1 MDGTKKLLLMQPDS
15 NCRSRQRRLVIGA
28 SGYVGREIMASSVY
42 AGIDAVGAV
51 RTGSPTSPDSVLLTS
66 ASDLDDLLAIQHF
79 DQIVTLPQLSLADVD
94 WILDRIDGDR
104 WLVFSSAQLGSNI
117 DAPGS
122 EIAKVRERLA
132 VVRGAVVLRPTMIYG
147 RGGDGNISRTIRQL
161 QRTRLPIQVG
171 DGTQLVQ
178 PIHVDDV
185 VAFVDAHLQTACGGL
200 LDAMSSSGYTG
211 GVFPLGGPEAVPTG
225 ELMVMLSELLGL
237 RAPPLT
243 VRSSWLD
250 RAVSVAPIFRLRSD
264 QIRRLLEDKTIDD
277 DATRTAFG
285 WEPAALAHRLEQAV
299 AETLGVL
306 VS

>member
-1 MDGTKKLLLMQPDS
+1 MQPDS
-15 NCRSRQRRLVIGA
+15 KRRSQQRRLVIGA
-28 SGYVGREIMASSVY
+28 SGYVGREIMASSFC

-51 RTGSPTSPDSVLLTS
+51 RTASATS
-66 ASDLDDLLAIQHF
+66 ADHVALASAADLDELLAAQHF
-79 DQIVTLPQLSLADVD
+79 DQIVTLPQLSLADID

-122 EIAKVRERLA
+122 EISKVRERLA

-161 QRTRLPIQVG
+161 HRTRVPIQVG
-171 DGTQLVQ
+171 DGAQLVQ

-185 VAFVDAHLQTACGGL
+185 TALVDAHLQIASAGL
-200 LDAMSSSGYTG
+200 LDARCGTRAAG
-211 GVFPLGGPEAVPTG
+211 RTFPVGGPEAVPTR

-237 RAPPLT
+237 RVPPLT

-250 RAVSVAPIFRLRSD
+250 RAASVAPLFRLRSD

-277 DATRTAFG
+277 GGTKETFG
-285 WEPAALAHRLEQAV
+285 WEPTALAHRLEQAV
-299 AETLGVL
+299 AEALGVL